1 MKYINH
7 MKAKYFILGAL
18 ALTLAACEKDFFT
31 PDSPSATGTS
41 AFKSAMTTEQAIGG
55 IYNVFGEDKS
65 FRNRLCGGYSGL
77 NTDIEYINKSSGQG
91 YTSAIYTLDKGQ
103 GDLSGQNGKDPW
115 GYLTTA
121 IERAGTVIDGIRQYG
136 DTTDAQFQY
145 LLGEA
150 LCLRAFCYL
159 EMIKLWGD
167 VPNMFTTFDGSDINV
182 LFSEKVN
189 RNVIFDQLRVDLQ
202 TASRIMPW
210 SAQCPGS
217 AANYTGRPSKA
228 FALALLARIDMMY
241 AGLAMRPDEFTKGG
255 TSACS
260 VQYNI
265 KDASKRQAL
274 YEEVLNVCAQII
286 NNECSLAS
294 FPSRFPFEQ
303 VWRDLCAD
311 VTDYS
316 KSEFIWAIPF
326 MDATRGQV
334 LCLNGLKMDPNC
346 AGVMINTENGDSKTV
361 QTKVQGMIRIVP
373 TFLWDFED
381 GDLRRDVTVCPFQ
394 WTCDNGQSG
403 AGKDPSI
410 FPGAELGD
418 YKLYQKLAT
427 AQQMNLGKF
436 RVEWMRHKY
445 NVNEDGVDMP
455 VIRYA
460 DVLLMFAEASIGS
473 KEGNVPKNNTG
484 ISGQDAFNAVRARAG
499 LAPKTL
505 DFNAIVAERAF
516 EFCGE
521 NIRKYDLMRWGML
534 GSQLKKT
541 MDRLAN
547 MQAGSGEFAGRLDSV
562 YFKYKI
568 STENLSQFPDSIHAY
583 VFDTIIGIR
592 KGAVRPSEYDKTKGW
607 VAKSLYEKDEEQYL
621 DPEKYFL
628 YSPTTNV
635 DRHQYWPIFQV
646 NIDASK
652 GALWNDYDY

>member
-1 MKYINH
+1 

-18 ALTLAACEKDFFT
+18 ALTLVACEKDFFT

-41 AFKSAMTTEQAIGG
+41 AFKSTLTTEQAIAG

-91 YTSAIYTLDKGQ
+91 YTSAIYTLDNGQ

-121 IERAGTVIDGIRQYG
+121 IERAGTVVDGIRQYG
-136 DTTDAQFQY
+136 DTTNAQFRY

-150 LCLRAFCYL
+150 LTLRAFCYL

-167 VPNMFTTFDGSDINV
+167 VPDMFQPFTGDDINN
-182 LFSEKVN
+182 LFTEKTD
-189 RNVIFDQLRVDLQ
+189 RNNIYDKLRVDLQ
-202 TASRIMPW
+202 NAARLMPW
-210 SAQCPGS
+210 SAQCPGG

-228 FALALLARIDMMY
+228 LALGLLARLDMMY
-241 AGLAMRPDEFTKGG
+241 AGLAMRPDVFTKGG
-255 TSACS
+255 TSACH

-265 KDASKRQAL
+265 KDAGKRQEL
-274 YEEVLNVCAQII
+274 YEEVVNVCAQII
-286 NNECSLAS
+286 KNECALETFAT
-294 FPSRFPFEQ
+294 RFPYEQ
-303 VWRDLCAD
+303 VWRNLCAD

-334 LCLNGLKMDPNC
+334 LCINGLKMDPSC
-346 AGVMINTENGDSKTV
+346 AGVMINTEDGDTKTI
-361 QTKVQGMIRIVP
+361 QTKVQGMVRIVP

-394 WTCDNGQSG
+394 WMCDNGQSG

-410 FPGAELGD
+410 FPGAEPSD
-418 YKLYQKLAT
+418 KKLYQKLAT
-427 AQQMNLGKF
+427 AQQMNLGKY

-445 NVNEDGVDMP
+445 NVNEDGVDLP

-460 DVLLMFAEASIGS
+460 DILLMFAEASIGS
-473 KEGNVPKNNTG
+473 KEGNAPKNETG
-484 ISGQDAFNAVRARAG
+484 ITGQEAFDAVRARAG
-499 LAPKTL
+499 LASKPLT
-505 DFNAIVAERAF
+505 FQAIMDERAF

-521 NIRKYDLMRWGML
+521 NIRKYDLMRWGIL
-534 GSQLKKT
+534 GDQLKKT

-547 MQAGSGEFAGRLDSV
+547 MQAGTGEFAGRLDSV

-568 STENLSQFPDSIHAY
+568 STETLSQFPDSIHAY
-583 VFDTIIGIR
+583 VFDQIVGIK
-592 KGAVRPSEYDKTKGW
+592 KGAVRPADFDKSKGW
-607 VAKSLYEKDEEQYL
+607 VAKSLYTKDDEEQYL
-621 DPEKYFL
+621 DPSKYFL
-628 YSPTTNV
+628 YSPTTDV

>member
-1 MKYINH
+1 MKKYI
-7 MKAKYFILGAL
+7 ILSFL
-18 ALTLAACEKDFFT
+18 ALTLVACEKDFFT

-41 AFKSAMTTEQAIGG
+41 AFKSALTTEQAVAG

-91 YTSAIYTLDKGQ
+91 YSSAIYALDNGQ
-103 GDLSGQNGKDPW
+103 GDLSGLQGKDPW

-121 IERAGTVIDGIRQYG
+121 IERAGTVVEGIRQYG
-136 DTTDAQFQY
+136 DTTDAQFRY

-150 LCLRAFCYL
+150 LSLRAFCYL

-167 VPNMFTTFDGSDINV
+167 VPNMFVPFDGEDVNT
-182 LFSEKVN
+182 LFCEKTD
-189 RNVIFDQLRVDLQ
+189 RNEIFEQLRIDLKD
-202 TASRIMPW
+202 AARYMPW
-210 SAQCPGS
+210 SAACPGT

-228 FALALLARIDMMY
+228 FALALLARMDMMY
-241 AGLAMRPDEFTKGG
+241 AGLAMRPDVFTKGG

-260 VQYNI
+260 IQYNV
-265 KDASKRQAL
+265 KDAGKRREL
-274 YEEVLNVCAQII
+274 YAEVMDACAQII
-286 NNECSLAS
+286 KNECDIAE
-294 FPSRFPFEQ
+294 FANRYPFEQ

-316 KSEFIWAIPF
+316 KSEFIWALPF
-326 MDATRGQV
+326 MDITRGQV
-334 LCLNGLKMDPNC
+334 LCINGLKMDPSC
-346 AGVMINTENGDSKTV
+346 AGIMINTEDGDTKTV
-361 QTKVQGMIRIVP
+361 QTKVQGMVRIVP

-394 WTCDNGQSG
+394 WMCDNGQSG

-410 FPGAELGD
+410 FPYSELAD
-418 YKLYQKLAT
+418 KKLYQKLAT

-445 NVNEDGVDMP
+445 NLNEDGVDMP

-460 DVLLMFAEASIGS
+460 DVLLMFAEVSFGS
-473 KEGNVPKNNTG
+473 KEGNAPAVPASAAG
-484 ISGQDAFNAVRARAG
+484 IDPQKAFDAVRARAG
-499 LAPKTL
+499 LTSKPL
-505 DFNAIVAERAF
+505 NFDNIMAERAF

-541 MDRLAN
+541 MDRLAQ
-547 MQAGSGEFAGRLDSV
+547 MQAGTGEFAGRLDSV
-562 YFKYKI
+562 YFKYKLSPEAI
-568 STENLSQFPDSIHAY
+568 SQFPDSIHAY

-592 KGAVRPSEYDKTKGW
+592 KGAVRPATFNKENGW
-607 VAKSLYEKDEEQYL
+607 VAKSLYTKDEEEKYL
-621 DPEKYFL
+621 DPSKYFL
-628 YSPTTNV
+628 YSASTDV

>member
-1 MKYINH
+1 

-18 ALTLAACEKDFFT
+18 ALTLVACEKDFFT

-41 AFKSAMTTEQAIGG
+41 AFKSTLTTEQAIAG

-91 YTSAIYTLDKGQ
+91 YTSAIYTLDNGQ

-121 IERAGTVIDGIRQYG
+121 IERAGTVVDGIRQYG
-136 DTTDAQFQY
+136 DTTNAQFRY

-150 LCLRAFCYL
+150 LTLRAFCYL

-167 VPNMFTTFDGSDINV
+167 VPDMFQPFTGDDINN
-182 LFSEKVN
+182 LFTEKTD
-189 RNVIFDQLRVDLQ
+189 RNNIYDKLRVDLQ
-202 TASRIMPW
+202 DAARLMPW
-210 SAQCPGS
+210 SAQCPGG

-228 FALALLARIDMMY
+228 LALGLLARLDMMY
-241 AGLAMRPDEFTKGG
+241 AGLAMRPDVFTKGG
-255 TSACS
+255 TSACH

-265 KDASKRQAL
+265 KDAGKRQEL
-274 YEEVLNVCAQII
+274 YEEVVNVCAQII
-286 NNECSLAS
+286 KNECALETFAT
-294 FPSRFPFEQ
+294 RFPYEQ
-303 VWRDLCAD
+303 VWRNLCAD

-334 LCLNGLKMDPNC
+334 LCINGLKMDPSC
-346 AGVMINTENGDSKTV
+346 AGVMINTEDGDTKTI
-361 QTKVQGMIRIVP
+361 QTKVQGMVRIVP

-394 WTCDNGQSG
+394 WMCDNGQSG

-410 FPGAELGD
+410 FPGAELSD
-418 YKLYQKLAT
+418 KKLYQKLAT
-427 AQQMNLGKF
+427 AQQMNLGKY

-460 DVLLMFAEASIGS
+460 DILLMFAEASIGS
-473 KEGNVPKNNTG
+473 KEGNAPKNETG
-484 ISGQDAFNAVRARAG
+484 ITGQEAFDAVRARAG
-499 LAPKTL
+499 LASKPLT
-505 DFNAIVAERAF
+505 FQAIMDERAF

-521 NIRKYDLMRWGML
+521 NIRKYDLMRWGIL
-534 GSQLKKT
+534 GDQLKKT

-547 MQAGSGEFAGRLDSV
+547 MQAGTGEFAGRLDSV

-568 STENLSQFPDSIHAY
+568 STETLSQFPDSIHAY
-583 VFDTIIGIR
+583 VFDQIVGIK
-592 KGAVRPSEYDKTKGW
+592 KGAVRPADFDKSNGW
-607 VAKSLYEKDEEQYL
+607 VAKSLYTKDDEEQYL
-621 DPEKYFL
+621 DPAKYFL
-628 YSPTTNV
+628 YSPTTDV

>member
-1 MKYINH
+1 
-7 MKAKYFILGAL
+7 MKAKYLILGAL
-18 ALTLAACEKDFFT
+18 ALTLVACEKDFFT

-41 AFKSAMTTEQAIGG
+41 AFKSALTTEQAIAG

-103 GDLSGQNGKDPW
+103 GDLSGQSGKDPW

-121 IERAGTVIDGIRQYG
+121 IERASTVVEGILQYG
-136 DTTDAQFQY
+136 DTSNAQFQY

-167 VPNMFTTFDGSDINV
+167 VPDMFDPFTGDDINN
-182 LFSEKVN
+182 LFKEKVD
-189 RNVIFDQLRVDLQ
+189 RNILFDKLRVDLQ
-202 TASRIMPW
+202 EAARLMPW
-210 SAQCPGS
+210 SANCPGT
-217 AANYTGRPSKA
+217 AANYVGRPSKA
-228 FALALLARIDMMY
+228 FALALLARVDMMY
-241 AGLAMRPDEFTKGG
+241 AGLAMRPDVFTKGG

-260 VQYNI
+260 IQYNI
-265 KDASKRQAL
+265 KDAEKRKEL
-274 YEEVLNVCAQII
+274 YAEVVDVCGQII
-286 NNECSLAS
+286 KNECALETFAT
-294 FPSRFPFEQ
+294 RFPFEQ
-303 VWRDLCAD
+303 VWRNLCAD

-316 KSEFIWAIPF
+316 KVEFIWVIPF

-334 LCLNGLKMDPNC
+334 LCINGLKMDPSC
-346 AGVMINTENGDSKTV
+346 AGVMINTQDGDTKTV
-361 QTKVQGMIRIVP
+361 QTKVQGMVRIVP

-394 WTCDNGQSG
+394 WMCDNGQSG

-410 FPGAELGD
+410 FPADGLSD
-418 YKLYQKLAT
+418 KKLYQKLAT
-427 AQQMNLGKF
+427 AQQMNLGKY

-460 DVLLMFAEASIGS
+460 DVLLMFAEATIGS
-473 KEGNVPKNNTG
+473 KEGNVPANNTG

-499 LAPKTL
+499 LPAKAL

-521 NIRKYDLMRWGML
+521 NIRKYDLMRWGIL
-534 GSQLKKT
+534 GDQLKKT
-541 MDRLAN
+541 MERLSN
-547 MQAGSGEFAGRLDSV
+547 MQEGTGEFAGRLDSV
-562 YFKYKI
+562 YFKYKL
-568 STENLSQFPDSIHAY
+568 STEVLSQFPDSIHAY
-583 VFDTIIGIR
+583 VFDTIVGIK
-592 KGAVRPSEYDKTKGW
+592 KGAVRPATFDKSNGW
-607 VAKSLYEKDEEQYL
+607 VAKSLYTKDDEEKYL
-621 DPEKYFL
+621 DPSKYFL
-628 YSPTTNV
+628 YSPTTDV

-646 NIDASK
+646 NIDAAR

>member
-1 MKYINH
+1 

-18 ALTLAACEKDFFT
+18 ALTLVACEKDFFT

-41 AFKSAMTTEQAIGG
+41 AFKSALTTEQAIAG

-91 YTSAIYTLDKGQ
+91 YTSAIYTLDNGQ

-121 IERAGTVIDGIRQYG
+121 IERAGTVVNGIRQYG
-136 DTTDAQFQY
+136 DTTNAQFRY

-150 LCLRAFCYL
+150 LTLRAFCYL

-167 VPNMFTTFDGSDINV
+167 VPDMFQPFTGDDVNS
-182 LFSEKVN
+182 LFTEKTD
-189 RNVIFDQLRVDLQ
+189 RNNIYDKLRVDLQ
-202 TASRIMPW
+202 DAARLMPW
-210 SAQCPGS
+210 SAQCPGG

-228 FALALLARIDMMY
+228 LALGLLARLDMMY
-241 AGLAMRPDEFTKGG
+241 AGLAMRPDVFTKGG
-255 TSACS
+255 TSACH

-265 KDASKRQAL
+265 KDAGKRQEL
-274 YEEVLNVCAQII
+274 YEEVVNVCAQII
-286 NNECSLAS
+286 KNECALETFAT
-294 FPSRFPFEQ
+294 RFPYEQ
-303 VWRDLCAD
+303 VWRNLCAD

-334 LCLNGLKMDPNC
+334 LCINGLKMDPSC
-346 AGVMINTENGDSKTV
+346 AGVMINTEDGDTKTI
-361 QTKVQGMIRIVP
+361 QTKVQGMVRIVP

-394 WTCDNGQSG
+394 WMCDNGQSG

-410 FPGAELGD
+410 FPGAELSD
-418 YKLYQKLAT
+418 KKLYQKLAT
-427 AQQMNLGKF
+427 AQQMNLGKY

-445 NVNEDGVDMP
+445 NVNEDGVDLP

-460 DVLLMFAEASIGS
+460 DILLMFAEASIGS
-473 KEGNVPKNNTG
+473 KEGNAPKNETG
-484 ISGQDAFNAVRARAG
+484 ITGQEAFDAVRARAG
-499 LAPKTL
+499 LASKPLT
-505 DFNAIVAERAF
+505 FQAIMDERAF

-521 NIRKYDLMRWGML
+521 NIRKYDLMRWGIL
-534 GSQLKKT
+534 GDQLKKT

-547 MQAGSGEFAGRLDSV
+547 MQAGTGEFAGRLDSV

-568 STENLSQFPDSIHAY
+568 STETLSQFPDSIHAY
-583 VFDTIIGIR
+583 VFDRIVGIK
-592 KGAVRPSEYDKTKGW
+592 KGAVRPADFDKSNGW
-607 VAKSLYEKDEEQYL
+607 VAKSLYTKDDEEQYL
-621 DPEKYFL
+621 DPSKYFL
-628 YSPTTNV
+628 YSPTTDV

>member
-1 MKYINH
+1 

-18 ALTLAACEKDFFT
+18 ALTLVACEKDFFT

-41 AFKSAMTTEQAIGG
+41 AFKSALTTEQAIAG

-91 YTSAIYTLDKGQ
+91 YTSAIYTLDNGQ

-121 IERAGTVIDGIRQYG
+121 IERAGTVVDGIRQYG
-136 DTTDAQFQY
+136 DTTNAQFRY

-150 LCLRAFCYL
+150 LTLRAFCYL

-167 VPNMFTTFDGSDINV
+167 VPDMFQPFTGDDINN
-182 LFSEKVN
+182 LFTEKTD
-189 RNVIFDQLRVDLQ
+189 RNNIYDKLRVDLQ
-202 TASRIMPW
+202 DAARLMPW
-210 SAQCPGS
+210 SAQCPGG

-228 FALALLARIDMMY
+228 LALGLLARLDMMY
-241 AGLAMRPDEFTKGG
+241 AGLAMRPDVFTKGG
-255 TSACS
+255 TSACH

-265 KDASKRQAL
+265 KDAGKRQEL
-274 YEEVLNVCAQII
+274 YEEVVNVCAQII
-286 NNECSLAS
+286 KNECALETFAT
-294 FPSRFPFEQ
+294 RFPYEQ
-303 VWRDLCAD
+303 VWRNLCAD

-334 LCLNGLKMDPNC
+334 LCINGLKMDPSC
-346 AGVMINTENGDSKTV
+346 AGVMINTEDGDTKTV
-361 QTKVQGMIRIVP
+361 QTKVQGMVRIVP

-394 WTCDNGQSG
+394 WMCDNGQSG

-410 FPGAELGD
+410 FPGAEPSD
-418 YKLYQKLAT
+418 KKLYQKLAT
-427 AQQMNLGKF
+427 AQQMNLGKY

-445 NVNEDGVDMP
+445 NVNEDGVDLP

-460 DVLLMFAEASIGS
+460 DILLMFAEASIGS
-473 KEGNVPKNNTG
+473 KEGNAPKNETG
-484 ISGQDAFNAVRARAG
+484 ITGQEAFDAVRARAG
-499 LAPKTL
+499 LASKPLT
-505 DFNAIVAERAF
+505 FQAIMDERAF

-521 NIRKYDLMRWGML
+521 NIRKYDLMRWGIL
-534 GSQLKKT
+534 GDQLKKT
-541 MDRLAN
+541 MGRLAN
-547 MQAGSGEFAGRLDSV
+547 MQAGTGEFAGRLDSV

-568 STENLSQFPDSIHAY
+568 STETLSQFPDSIHAY
-583 VFDTIIGIR
+583 VFDQIVGIK
-592 KGAVRPSEYDKTKGW
+592 KGAVRPADFDKSNGW
-607 VAKSLYEKDEEQYL
+607 VAKSLYTKDDEEQYL
-621 DPEKYFL
+621 DPAKYFL
-628 YSPTTNV
+628 YSPTTDV

>member
-1 MKYINH
+1 

-18 ALTLAACEKDFFT
+18 ALTLVACEKNFFE
-31 PDSPSATGTS
+31 PESPSATGTS
-41 AFKSAMTTEQAIGG
+41 SFKSALTTEQAIAG

-103 GDLSGQNGKDPW
+103 GDLSSQGGKDPW

-121 IERAGTVIDGIRQYG
+121 IERASTVVEGIRQYG
-136 DTTDAQFQY
+136 DTTNAQFRY

-150 LCLRAFCYL
+150 LSLRAFCYL

-167 VPNMFTTFDGSDINV
+167 VPDMFEPFTGDDINS
-182 LFSEKVN
+182 LFNEKVD
-189 RNVIFDQLRVDLQ
+189 RNILFDKLRVDLQ
-202 TASRIMPW
+202 EAARLMPW
-210 SAQCPGS
+210 SAACPGS
-217 AANYTGRPSKA
+217 AANYVGRPSKA
-228 FALALLARIDMMY
+228 FALALLARVDMMY
-241 AGLAMRPDEFTKGG
+241 AGLAMRPDVFTKGG
-255 TSACS
+255 TSACN

-274 YEEVLNVCAQII
+274 YAEVVEVCAQII
-286 NNECSLAS
+286 KNECDLST
-294 FPSRFPFEQ
+294 FDTRYPFEQ
-303 VWRDLCAD
+303 VWRDLCSD

-316 KSEFIWAIPF
+316 KMEFIWVIPF

-334 LCLNGLKMDPNC
+334 LCINGLKMDPSC
-346 AGVMINTENGDSKTV
+346 AGVMINTEDGDTKTV
-361 QTKVQGMIRIVP
+361 QTKVQSMVRIVP

-381 GDLRRDVTVCPFQ
+381 GDLRRDVTVCPFS
-394 WTCDNGQSG
+394 WMYDDGQSG

-410 FPGAELGD
+410 FPYDALKD
-418 YKLYQKLAT
+418 KKLYQKLAT
-427 AQQMNLGKF
+427 AQQMNLGKY
-436 RVEWMRHKY
+436 RVEWMKHKY

-460 DVLLMFAEASIGS
+460 DVLLMFAEATIGS
-473 KEGNVPKNNTG
+473 KEGNVPKNETG
-484 ISGQDAFNAVRARAG
+484 ISGQDAFNAVRKRAG
-499 LAPKTL
+499 LPAKSL
-505 DFNAIVAERAF
+505 DFDAIVAERAF

-547 MQAGSGEFAGRLDSV
+547 MQAGTGEFAGRLDSV
-562 YFKYKI
+562 YFKYKLSPEVI
-568 STENLSQFPDSIHAY
+568 SQFPDSIHAY
-583 VFDTIIGIR
+583 VFDTIVGIQ
-592 KGAVRPSEYDKTKGW
+592 KGAVRPATFDKSKGW
-607 VAKSLYEKDEEQYL
+607 VVKSLYTKDEEQYL
-621 DPEKYFL
+621 DPAKYFL